1 MSFLRIEVLM
11 RSLSLTIRSLLCL
24 ALALPAATLPLKA
37 TAQETRPVHSA
48 RATAQLTAANVVVPQ
63 SGSFALLPQA
73 ERVQISEVRAEIN
86 ILQQVATTSLEVSL
100 ANPGSRQQ
108 EAEMLVPVPDGAI
121 VRSFALGGKSDGGA
135 AKLLPRAEAKSTY
148 LAIVSRLRDPALL
161 EFAGYNLVRSSVFPV
176 PAGGTQRVRL
186 VYEQVLKADG
196 ERVDYV
202 LPRSESFE
210 SSATPWK
217 ISLRVQSKAAI
228 STLYSPSH
236 QISTERLAPGR
247 LRAEVAGAPRIEP
260 GPFRISYL
268 TEKNG
273 VSASLLAYPDARVEG
288 GYFLLLAGVP
298 AEGRPA
304 NAPAIKRE
312 VTLVIDRSGSM
323 QGEKIEQARAAAL
336 QVIDGLNEG
345 EAFNIID
352 YSEAVERFAPRPVVK
367 TAESAGQA
375 RSYIRRLQAEG
386 GTNIHDAL
394 VEALRQERT
403 RDALPLVLFLT
414 DGLPTVGEQREIAI
428 RNAVVSS
435 NKHGRRIFTFGV
447 GYDVNAPLLTS
458 IAGATRAATTFVLPN
473 ENVEAKVSQVFK
485 RLSGPVLAD
494 PQLVVLDGE
503 GEVTTRAVR
512 ELMPKELGDVFEGD
526 QIVLLGQYQGEG
538 PLVFRLSGN
547 YYGTPRSFDFKFE
560 LKNATTRNSFVPRLW
575 ASRKIARLVEQI
587 SEAGADAGGSVSA
600 ANGGCAVVL
609 RSSSITPLASGG
621 GAASATDPKL
631 KELVDEIVRL
641 STEYGILTEYT
652 AFLATEGTDFT
663 RRDQLNEQARQEL
676 VANAQN
682 TRTGVGGVR
691 QAMNNTSQMSQSQLN
706 RSNNFLVD
714 NMQRVE
720 YTNVQQVTDLTFFR
734 RQSRWVDARAL
745 GKGAEATPAKVL
757 EFGSPEFLKLVDRL
771 VAEGRQGILAL
782 SGDLVL
788 LVDGETV
795 LIKAP
800 SK

>member
-1 MSFLRIEVLM
+1 VR
-11 RSLSLTIRSLLCL
+11 
-24 ALALPAATLPLKA
+24 
-37 TAQETRPVHSA
+37 
-48 RATAQLTAANVVVPQ
+48 
-63 SGSFALLPQA
+63 
-73 ERVQISEVRAEIN
+73 ISEVRAEIN

-100 ANPGSRQQ
+100 ANPSNRQQ
-108 EAEMLVPVPDGAI
+108 EAEMLVPVPDGAT
-121 VRSFALGGKSDGGA
+121 VRSFALAGKSSDGGA
-135 AKLLPRAEAKSTY
+135 KLLPKAEAKSTY

-176 PAGGTQRVRL
+176 PARGTQRVRL
-186 VYEQVLKADG
+186 VYEQVLRADG

-217 ISLRVQSKAAI
+217 ISLRVQSKGAV

-236 QISTERLAPGR
+236 QISTERLAPGQ

-260 GPFRISYL
+260 GPFRVSYL
-268 TEKNG
+268 IERNG
-273 VSASLLAYPDARVEG
+273 VSASLLAYPDARVGG

-298 AEGRPA
+298 AAGRPA
-304 NAPAIKRE
+304 SAPAIKRE

-323 QGEKIEQARAAAL
+323 EGEKIEQARAAAL
-336 QVIDGLNEG
+336 QVIDGLDEG

-352 YSEAVERFAPRPVVK
+352 YSEAVERFSLRPVIK

-375 RSYIRRLQAEG
+375 RAYIKRLRADG

-394 VEALRQERT
+394 VEALRQEPT
-403 RDALPLVLFLT
+403 PEALPLVLFLT
-414 DGLPTVGEQREIAI
+414 DGLPTVGEQRETAI

-458 IAGATRAATTFVLPN
+458 IAGATRAATTFVLPQ
-473 ENVEAKVSQVFK
+473 ENVEAKVSQVFR
-485 RLSGPVLAD
+485 RLNGPVLAD
-494 PQLVVLDGE
+494 PQLVVLDAK

-526 QIVLLGQYQGEG
+526 QVVLLGQYQTDE

-547 YYGTPRSFDFKFE
+547 YYGTPKSFDFKFE
-560 LKNATTRNSFVPRLW
+560 LKNAATRNSFVPRLW

-587 SEAGADAGGSVSA
+587 SEAGADADAVPA
-600 ANGGCAVVL
+600 ARVNVAAM
-609 RSSSITPLASGG
+609 SSSSVAPLSSVA
-621 GAASATDPKL
+621 GAASAAEDPQL

-652 AFLATEGTDFT
+652 AFLVTEGTDFT
-663 RRDQLNEQARQEL
+663 RRDQLNEQARQAL
-676 VANAQN
+676 INNAQN

-691 QAMNNTSQMSQSQLN
+691 QAMNNTTQMAQSQLN

-745 GKGAEATPAKVL
+745 GRGEAAKPAKVI

-782 SGDLVL
+782 SGDLIL